1 MGDRADNGD
10 VERVTESG
18 GEPETKATRDN
29 RSDARPH
36 EFELARALRLAL
48 EGVMDGSVA
57 TALSSLGRRL
67 LESLGDESLL
77 CMRRGSRELEPMV
90 LKLSVGRGSWMVGNW

>member
-10 VERVTESG
+10 AERVTESG
-18 GEPETKATRDN
+18 GEPEMKATRFN
-29 RSDARPH
+29 RSVARPH
-36 EFELARALRLAL
+36 ECELARALRLAL

-67 LESLGDESLL
+67 LELLGEESLL
-77 CMRRGSRELEPMV
+77 CIRRESEEAGLMLLRLPGE
-90 LKLSVGRGSWMVGNW
+90 R